1 MVQSLRCVLTL
12 LCVCCGVLF
21 LCPALGANEDA
32 CAVLDVRYEG
42 NFDKVLVFI
51 NTAAYGEAAQGQ
63 TVSFRLPGD
72 KDYQVT
78 LRHWDQSETKSVYL
92 AKELRRQLV
101 FYGPNKPK

>member
-1 MVQSLRCVLTL
+1 MIQALRNVLML
-12 LCVCCGVLF
+12 VCVCCGVLF
-21 LCPALGANEDA
+21 LSSALGANEDA
-32 CAVLDVRYEG
+32 CAILDVRYEG

-51 NTAAYGEAAQGQ
+51 NNAAYGEAAQGQ
-63 TVSFRLPGD
+63 TVSFQLPGD

-78 LRHWDQSETKSVYL
+78 LRHGEQSETKSVYL